1 MLGGVRKIGILRK
14 FFKIENSIY
23 CFVQD
28 LGKKY
33 NFIEDIEEN
42 IPVISY
48 LDKFFLIC
56 NICNNFTVISITQII
71 TKCVLLI

>member
-42 IPVISY
+42 IPVIS
-48 LDKFFLIC
+48 
-56 NICNNFTVISITQII
+56 
-71 TKCVLLI
+71 